1 MNPSKIRQNEPF
13 SDLSEKKIAGQSEI
27 LQRIVSAS
35 SLTVYRMIG
44 LATRAGRTVTG
55 TEAGLRAID
64 RDKAWLVILAED
76 TAENTREQVK
86 RAADRKQV
94 SMAEFGSKEELG
106 RWTGHPER
114 AVVVLTDQGFAARI
128 IELMGTW
135 KTSFHE
141 RQLEE
146 KG

>member
-1 MNPSKIRQNEPF
+1 MNPNKIRQNEPYT
-13 SDLSEKKIAGQSEI
+13 G
-27 LQRIVSAS
+27 VYAS
-35 SLTVYRMIG
+35 SLAVYRMIG

-55 TEAGLRAID
+55 TEAGLKTID

-76 TAENTREQVK
+76 TAENTREQIQ

-94 SMAEFGSKEELG
+94 TIAEFGSKEELG

-114 AVVVLTDQGFAARI
+114 AIVVLTDQGFAARI

-141 RQLEE
+141 GQLEE